1 MYNEKETPSL
11 FNPTNGEDSSNSLKE
26 LTNWDKFLGIY
37 GIILIAFLVNI
48 NSSHYGK

>member
-26 LTNWDKFLGIY
+26 LTNWAKFIGIY
-37 GIILIAFLVNI
+37 GMILIAFLLNI
-48 NSSHYGK
+48 Y